1 MARMAAIDG
10 LPSRTIC
17 TVLGSSQVDC
27 SAEALPSALI
37 EDTSLYDTRH
47 AFRSALN
54 AAPRIAPHGG
64 VCMSCFSR

>member
-1 MARMAAIDG
+1 MARMAADDG

-27 SAEALPSALI
+27 SAEASPSALV

-47 AFRSALN
+47 AVRSASESSTADSSTRWCL
-54 AAPRIAPHGG
+54 H
-64 VCMSCFSR
+64 VML